1 MLADCMQSEP
11 NPVAFDRI
19 PFPNL
24 TPPIQDQSKPL
35 VSVST
40 RFNPEKKDI
49 QDADVVLI
57 TEDRVYFYAHRE
69 ILLGRSS
76 NNFGSLLYD
85 PAHGAGTKVDVPR
98 PMDAENSVLLP
109 TIVATTYTADVLNVV
124 LHFVYVFPVESYRP
138 SPATLRAATA
148 VLFDLGYSLADTF
161 VAHSEPYMLFL
172 QAGVSEPLAMYAVAA
187 QYSLESLAVAVS
199 TFTLAVSPSD
209 VSDELAQQM
218 GPVYLRRLFF
228 LHLGR
233 ADALKR
239 LLYPPPLPHPASD
252 LSCDPRSQQ
261 EVGRIWALAC
271 ASVVVENHPN
281 ELVKV
286 VTPLSAQ
293 LSCPNCRQTLND
305 RVAALIRDWGAVKAT
320 I

>member
-1 MLADCMQSEP
+1 MSEP

-76 NNFGSLLYD
+76 NNFGSL
-85 PAHGAGTKVDVPR
+85 
-98 PMDAENSVLLP
+98 
-109 TIVATTYTADVLNVV
+109 
-124 LHFVYVFPVESYRP
+124 F
-138 SPATLRAATA
+138 
-148 VLFDLGYSLADTF
+148 
-161 VAHSEPYMLFL
+161 
-172 QAGVSEPLAMYAVAA
+172 
-187 QYSLESLAVAVS
+187 
-199 TFTLAVSPSD
+199 D